1 MNKGLLTIALATAIL
16 LIHHP
21 LPASPPLTLDPGHAY
36 TFDELLALG
45 QAHNTGLRESALAVE
60 GLQWERLEAWGRLM
74 PTLTAGSS
82 YGRSERNVITYEDAN
97 GEVKE
102 LPDAQ
107 TYRATSSHL
116 SLNLRQTL
124 FAGFANTAAVRR
136 ALLARQDVLGEDSRQ
151 QQQFRHDLSKTAHA
165 VLASQ
170 SRQATE
176 QTLLE
181 DRLRQLELA
190 RMRLQVGKGTELEV
204 LQMEIDVGRQQVNVA
219 AADQDLRS
227 SWDALSLLLGAEPG
241 PPGRLEMD
249 FEVFQPAWRQE
260 ALINEALD
268 SREEVQRGRRSL
280 EQARL
285 QTVEARAGF
294 MPSLNLQLGHSRS
307 EQRSEPEAWKPFP
320 RNYDNSA
327 AHSLQLP
334 LFQGFATVN
343 AWQSSRINERR
354 LALAHDQL
362 EREVR
367 AQIREAVLR
376 LEAAWSQ
383 SRMTE
388 SNLELARRSLAL
400 ERERYR
406 LGLAS
411 LLQVQ
416 SAEATWHQAEND
428 HLAQRLAFRDRLA
441 ELELAV
447 GRDLTR

>member
-1 MNKGLLTIALATAIL
+1 
-16 LIHHP
+16 
-21 LPASPPLTLDPGHAY
+21 
-36 TFDELLALG
+36 
-45 QAHNTGLRESALAVE
+45 
-60 GLQWERLEAWGRLM
+60 
-74 PTLTAGSS
+74 
-82 YGRSERNVITYEDAN
+82 
-97 GEVKE
+97 
-102 LPDAQ
+102 
-107 TYRATSSHL
+107 
-116 SLNLRQTL
+116 
-124 FAGFANTAAVRR
+124 
-136 ALLARQDVLGEDSRQ
+136 
-151 QQQFRHDLSKTAHA
+151 
-165 VLASQ
+165 
-170 SRQATE
+170 
-176 QTLLE
+176 
-181 DRLRQLELA
+181 
-190 RMRLQVGKGTELEV
+190 
-204 LQMEIDVGRQQVNVA
+204 
-219 AADQDLRS
+219 
-227 SWDALSLLLGAEPG
+227 
-241 PPGRLEMD
+241 
-249 FEVFQPAWRQE
+249 
-260 ALINEALD
+260 
-268 SREEVQRGRRSL
+268 
-280 EQARL
+280 
-285 QTVEARAGF
+285 VEARAGF

-327 AHSLQLP
+327 ALSLQLP